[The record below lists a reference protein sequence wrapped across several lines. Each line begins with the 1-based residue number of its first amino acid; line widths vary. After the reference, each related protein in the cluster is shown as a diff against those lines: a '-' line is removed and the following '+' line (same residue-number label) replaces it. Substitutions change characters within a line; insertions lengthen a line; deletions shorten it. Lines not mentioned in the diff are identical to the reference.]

1 MSIATRVTAHCT
13 ISHIVWTPDETDAEK
28 ILTAF
33 HLLNWRRPPGRPLMD
48 EDYPA
53 GPEIQ
58 QPLPEWSNWHGSES
72 STLETDVYVWRYTL
86 LVVHATKD
94 VNKSGM
100 AELWI
105 SHLGLPR
112 TCNEVSEAT
121 DVVTELVTYD
131 RPYWQTFCCGWSM
144 GSWVET
150 WKMTSRVD
158 VA

>member
-1 MSIATRVTAHCT
+1 MYHMSDSAVNFRIKLLVKPVKTVFSYIQTRRLSLF
-13 ISHIVWTPDETDAEK
+13 SHIVWTPDETDAEK

-121 DVVTELVTYD
+121 DVVTELAAYE
-131 RPYWQTFCCGWSM
+131 R
-144 GSWVET
+144 
-150 WKMTSRVD
+150 
-158 VA
+158 